1 MLHWKLLK
9 YCYFTVKT
17 YLIAVTAALLL
28 IMCFNASAQSG
39 SPSQGFQGGNTQ
51 PSQPLGPDDLV
62 QVQVLNFPEF
72 SRAVRVS
79 SDGTVTLPLVRN
91 PLSVRGKLPVE
102 VEALI
107 RDTLRGEDLVVNP
120 SVSVTVVEY
129 ASRPVS
135 VIGAVRT
142 PLIFQAVGRVTLSDA
157 IIRAGGFTPDAGPE
171 LLLTRQSPD
180 LPADQTRPTRHILI
194 RTLLQSDSNEANVL
208 LTGHEEIRVPP
219 AGKLYVLG
227 DVKVPGQ
234 YAVTDQTDTTVLKVL
249 SLSGGLGASPSKEA
263 WVIRRDDVTGTKHQ
277 IAINLHAI
285 LTRQAADYPLIP
297 DDILFIPD
305 NRRRKDTLAILD
317 RIVTVGAAIGTGLII
332 YTAGR

>member
-1 MLHWKLLK
+1 MLHLIVLK
-9 YCYFTVKT
+9 QRYYTVNT
-17 YLIAVTAALLL
+17 PLIAVSTALLL
-28 IMCFNASAQSG
+28 ATCFSASAQSG
-39 SPSQGFQGGNTQ
+39 SSSQGFQNGSTQ

-79 SDGTVTLPLVRN
+79 ADGSVTLPLVRK
-91 PLSVRGKLPVE
+91 PLSIRGKLPVE

-107 RDTLRGEDLVVNP
+107 RDTLRSEDLVVNP
-120 SVSVTVVEY
+120 TVSVTVVEY

-135 VIGAVRT
+135 VIGSVRT

-171 LLLTRQSPD
+171 LLLTRQAPD
-180 LPADQTRPTRHILI
+180 LAPDQIRPTRHILI

-227 DVKVPGQ
+227 DVKAPGQ
-234 YAVTDQTDTTVLKVL
+234 YPVTDQTDTTVLKVL
-249 SLSGGLGASPSKEA
+249 SLSGGLGSSPAKEA
-263 WVIRRDDVTGTKHQ
+263 WVIRRDEVTGTKHQ
-277 IAINLHAI
+277 IPIDLHAI
-285 LTRQAADYPLIP
+285 LARQVADYPLIP

-305 NRRRKDTLAILD
+305 NRKRKETLAILD
-317 RIVTVGAAIGTGLII
+317 RIVTFGAAIGTGLII
-332 YTAGR
+332 YSAGR